1 MNGDDDRPAA
11 NVEEYISRKAAF
23 AQPICEKL
31 REIILKA
38 GPKLDEGIRWGGPSY
53 KGKGLVLGM
62 GAFKEHVTLFFN
74 RGQELEDPE
83 GLLEHGEGNA
93 TAKSVKVRSLT
104 EAKTKAKG
112 IAALVKQAVELDAK
126 GAPAKKKV
134 KREELPVPA
143 VLSAALKKHPLAKK
157 TFDSLPPS
165 ARREYSE
172 WIATAKREETVQKR
186 LEKAM
191 TLLEEGKRMY
201 DANR

>member
-1 MNGDDDRPAA
+1 MNGDDDTPAA
-11 NVEEYISRKAAF
+11 NVEQYISRKPAF

-31 REIILKA
+31 REVILKA

-83 GLLEHGEGNA
+83 GLMEPAEG
-93 TAKSVKVRSLT
+93 TANSRSVKVRTLAEVT
-104 EAKTKAKG
+104 TKAKA
-112 IAALVKQAVELDAK
+112 IAALIKQAVELDGK
-126 GAPAKKKV
+126 GAPAKKV
-134 KREELPVPA
+134 KREDIPLPT

-157 TFDSLPPS
+157 NFEALPPS

-186 LEKAM
+186 LEKAIA
-191 TLLEEGKRMY
+191 LLEEGKHMY
-201 DANR
+201 EANR